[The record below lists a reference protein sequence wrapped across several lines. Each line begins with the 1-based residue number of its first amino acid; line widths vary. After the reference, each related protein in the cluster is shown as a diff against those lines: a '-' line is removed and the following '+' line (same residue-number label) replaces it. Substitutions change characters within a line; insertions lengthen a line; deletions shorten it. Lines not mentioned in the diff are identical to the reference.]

1 MPSEL
6 VINCSKVMAEQKLTI
21 AFVES
26 ATAGRL
32 CSEFSLAPDSGK
44 TLIGGLVCYDAC
56 IKEDL
61 LGVPQELVERYSPE
75 SAQVTKEL
83 AKRMK
88 DYMPAD
94 IHVAITGLTTAGGS
108 ETPEKPVGTMFIHMC
123 IHHESVAVHDIF
135 SGTPEEIILQTID
148 KVAKLIMGELISAH
162 IGVH

>member
-83 AKRMK
+83 AKRLK

-123 IHHESVAVHDIF
+123 IHDESVAVHDIF

-148 KVAKLIMGELISAH
+148 KVAKLIMGELITAYK
-162 IGVH
+162 GVH